1 VCYFT
6 ARLVQ
11 RFDKIESLRAEGERV
26 RHNLTLTNIANG
38 VKVRLHAAD
47 V

>member
-1 VCYFT
+1 MTV
-6 ARLVQ
+6 RLVQ
-11 RFDKIESLRAEGERV
+11 RFDKIESLMAEGERV
-26 RHNLTLTNIANG
+26 RHNLTLTNNIANG